1 MKRFL
6 SLCMALALFTVMWAP
21 ALAANSEEPAAV
33 QSQNVDYMSL
43 MLQAAS
49 EGSEASLAQGAEYEA
64 KRNEKITSMNL
75 PYETTSFFSASK
87 SADQIEAE
95 ILEYLGRKSQAEE
108 DDEDV
113 YYAVDASALNVRKTP
128 GTSGAIVGKFYRGAV
143 LTYLNQSSGGW
154 LYVTD
159 GKLTGWCSAE
169 FLQKTTSSAA
179 GSTSGSYTQ
188 DDLYY
193 LAVAIYREAGSSWLS
208 DTHQLLV
215 GNVVL
220 NRVASS
226 RFPNTIYDVLH
237 QKGQYPWAAKH
248 NYGEPSAR
256 CYENAK
262 RLLEGERFCPAN
274 VVFQAQFKQ
283 GSGVYTKIYDKT
295 LGSTTYFCYQ

>member
-1 MKRFL
+1 
-6 SLCMALALFTVMWAP
+6 MALALFAVTWAP
-21 ALAANSEEPAAV
+21 ALAANSEEPVAA

-49 EGSEASLAQGAEYEA
+49 EGSKASLAQGAEYEA

-95 ILEYLGRKSQAEE
+95 ILEYLGRGSKEEE
-108 DDEDV
+108 DDV
-113 YYAVDASALNVRKTP
+113 YYAVNASALNVRKTP
-128 GTSGAIVGKFYRGAV
+128 GTSGTIVGKFYRGAV
-143 LTYLNQSSGGW
+143 LTYLDQSDNGW
-154 LYVTD
+154 LYVTNGD
-159 GKLTGWCSAE
+159 LTGWCSAE
-169 FLQKTTSSAA
+169 YLQKTTSSAA
-179 GSTSGSYTQ
+179 ESTSSYTQ

-262 RLLEGERFCPAN
+262 RLLEGERFLPAN
-274 VVFQAQFKQ
+274 VVFQSQSKQ
-283 GSGVYTKIYDKT
+283 GSGVYTKIYDST
-295 LGSTTYFCYQ
+295 LGTTTYFCYQ